1 MIAWRRSRDGRGL
14 GQTAS
19 VLGVSDTRGGGAMTV
34 VAVARASVM
43 IAAYA
48 MIACRL
54 SSVITSKA
62 LPASTMPSHATALSG
77 AVSTAMS
84 AATAMTTAAAAAA
97 TATTT
102 TTTTTL
108 GIGGTDRGDIGRQEC
123 RHPECQCTSKDSN
136 QRFFHFLFGS
146 GGASG
151 WLKCG
156 LDLTQTPK
164 FSHSDR
170 LPGKRRSRSPERVMS
185 NISTA
190 PGPFFGR

>member
-1 MIAWRRSRDGRGL
+1 
-14 GQTAS
+14 
-19 VLGVSDTRGGGAMTV
+19 MTV

-43 IAAYA
+43 IAAYP

-62 LPASTMPSHATALSG
+62 LPASTMPSHATAMSG
-77 AVSTAMS
+77 TVS
-84 AATAMTTAAAAAA
+84 TAMTTA
-97 TATTT
+97 TAT

-108 GIGGTDRGDIGRQEC
+108 GIGGTDRGDIGGQEC

-151 WLKCG
+151 
-156 LDLTQTPK
+156 
-164 FSHSDR
+164 
-170 LPGKRRSRSPERVMS
+170 
-185 NISTA
+185 
-190 PGPFFGR
+190 

>member
-1 MIAWRRSRDGRGL
+1 
-14 GQTAS
+14 
-19 VLGVSDTRGGGAMTV
+19 MTV

-43 IAAYA
+43 IAAYP

-62 LPASTMPSHATALSG
+62 LPASTMPSHATAMSG

-84 AATAMTTAAAAAA
+84 AATAMTTATTA
-97 TATTT
+97 TA
-102 TTTTTL
+102 L
-108 GIGGTDRGDIGRQEC
+108 GIGGTDRRDIGRQEC

-146 GGASG
+146 EGASG
-151 WLKCG
+151 WLKCK

-170 LPGKRRSRSPERVMS
+170 LPGKRRSRLPERVVS
-185 NISTA
+185 KISTA
-190 PGPFFGR
+190 PAHFSADSAAFNNYRRPIKRFDSANNVVSCGVFLAKPRKRVFT